1 MGRNVQRCRPWE
13 HAHAALHP
21 HVQLCTQQDADAPS
35 PSDKSASK
43 LYVARHLTHK
53 FPWGTSPTPQETASR
68 LNDDTCVC
76 TRWVSALFSGAS
88 EQRGQQRAEHCTV
101 C

>member
-1 MGRNVQRCRPWE
+1 MACQTGKRAWG
-13 HAHAALHP
+13 AMFSAAGHGNM
-21 HVQLCTQQDADAPS
+21 HMQLMQDADA

-88 EQRGQQRAEHCTV
+88 EKRGQQRAEQCTV